1 MKYDVLIIGA
11 GPAGLSAAIYL
22 RRAMLS
28 VAVIEK
34 QYFSGG
40 QLLLTKDIE
49 NYPGFENITGDE
61 LSEKF
66 RKHAENLGAEFLK
79 GEVVSVKQGSVALKD
94 STVIDAKAIIIA
106 VGTAHKRLGVKGE
119 TEFSGRGVSYCAVCD
134 GAFFADKE
142 AAVIGGGDT
151 ALEDALY
158 LAKICK
164 RVTLIHRRKELRAS
178 KILQNQFVSLDNTE
192 FLPCEE
198 VQEFKGDRLLSEI
211 LLKSGKSISVS
222 GAFVAIGQAPQADFV
237 TDIVE
242 TDQQGFIKTDELCRT
257 SAKGIFAIGDVIVK
271 PCRQVV
277 TAAAD
282 GAIVSRAVTE
292 YIAQINSAN

>member
-1 MKYDVLIIGA
+1 MKYDAVIIGA

-40 QLLLTKDIE
+40 QLLLTKEIE
-49 NYPGFENITGDE
+49 NYPGIENVTGDE

-66 RKHAENLGAEFLK
+66 RSHAESLGTEFIN
-79 GEVVSVKQGSVALKD
+79 GEVVSVKQGKVTLKN
-94 STVIDAKAIIIA
+94 STEIDAKAVVIA

-134 GAFFADKE
+134 GAFFADGE
-142 AAVIGGGDT
+142 TAVIGGGDT

-164 RVTLIHRRKELRAS
+164 KVTLIHRRKELRAS
-178 KILQNQFVSLDNTE
+178 KILQNQFLSLDNAE

-198 VQEFKGDRLLSEI
+198 VQEFKGDKLLNEI

-222 GAFVAIGQAPQADFV
+222 GAFVAVGQAPQTDFV
-237 TDIVE
+237 ADIVE
-242 TDQQGFIKTDELCRT
+242 TDNYGFIKADELCRT

-282 GAIVSRAVTE
+282 GAVVSRAVTE
-292 YIAQINSAN
+292 YINNLTDDF